1 MNVNVFGIRH
11 HGPGCARSLLAAL
24 TALEPDILL
33 VEGPP
38 DAEAVLPLIAHK
50 ELVPPVALLVYAP
63 DAPSRAAFYP
73 FAEFSPEWQA
83 LRFAIARNIPARFI
97 DLPQA
102 IRLAT
107 ADEASPTISAPEAPP
122 TAESASADEKQEDA
136 ASTAVEFREDPI
148 GILAEAA
155 GYADH
160 ELWWEQQVER
170 RTDPTDLFAGIL
182 EAMAALRADA
192 PPAEGEEARREA
204 HMRQAIRAAQR
215 EGFVRIAVVC
225 GAWHA
230 PVLVDH
236 GTAKAD
242 AALLSGQKRI
252 KVAATWVPWTNSR
265 LAYRSGYGA
274 GVQSPGWYA
283 HLWALPDRHAI
294 HWIARAAAALR
305 EEDLD
310 APSSNVIEAVRLAD
324 TLAALRDLPLPGL
337 EELRESIQT
346 TLCGGDPTPMALI
359 RDRLEIGE
367 ALGEIPAETPAVPLQ
382 RDLELTQRRLRLRP
396 SAEIKPLSLDLRQ
409 PLDRDRSQT
418 FHRLTTLGITW
429 ATLQGQGG
437 AKSTFNEAWSLQWRP
452 ELAIAIIEASIWGNT
467 IATAADARLRQ
478 QGEATNDLAAL
489 AALLDVAILAASPA
503 TVASLLARVRTVA
516 AVAADVRGLMDALLP
531 LARVARYGDV
541 RETRAEEVLP
551 IVDGLLARII
561 VGLPG
566 ACSSLD
572 DDAAQRM
579 IASVDRAQE
588 SITLLDRQEGRDDWY
603 EALRIIAER
612 EAIHGLVRGRAARIL
627 LDERVIDEV
636 TLGNIAR
643 LALATATP
651 APDAANWIA
660 GVIYGHGLV
669 LLQQGAL
676 WLALDGW
683 LRELTS
689 EQFIAVLPL
698 VRRAFSGFVPTERRA
713 MGDKIKRL
721 TNGTAP
727 GGQIAA
733 DDLAGLDRTRADR
746 VLPILAQILG
756 VTLPQSGAGQQAD
769 QHELKSADDVRKGT
783 DVER

>member
-1 MNVNVFGIRH
+1 MNVHIFGIRH
-11 HGPGCARSLLAAL
+11 HGPGCARSLLATL
-24 TALEPDILL
+24 TTLEPDIVL

-38 DAEAVLPLIAHK
+38 DAADVLPLIAHA
-50 ELVPPVALLVYAP
+50 EIVPPVALLVYAP
-63 DAPSRAAFYP
+63 DAPRQAAFYP
-73 FAEFSPEWQA
+73 FANFSPEWQA
-83 LRFAIARNIPARFI
+83 LRFAFAQNIPARFI

-102 IRLAT
+102 MRLNTAAEEAQAAPEPDMPVTEDATEADKPQEEAAT
-107 ADEASPTISAPEAPP
+107 ATVAL
-122 TAESASADEKQEDA
+122 
-136 ASTAVEFREDPI
+136 REDPI

-170 RTDPTDLFAGIL
+170 RADPTDLFAGIA

-192 PPAEGEEARREA
+192 PPPEGEEARREA

-215 EGFVRIAVVC
+215 EGFARIAVVC

-230 PVLVDH
+230 PVLV
-236 GTAKAD
+236 GQSTAKAD
-242 AALLSGQKRI
+242 AALLSGQKRT

-283 HLWALPDRHAI
+283 HLWSMPDRHAV

-305 EEDLD
+305 DEDLD

-324 TLAALRDLPLPGL
+324 TLATLRDLPLPGL
-337 EELRESIQT
+337 DELREAIQT

-367 ALGEIPAETPAVPLQ
+367 ALGTIPTETPAVPLQ
-382 RDLELTQRRLRLRP
+382 RDLGLTQRRLRLRP
-396 SAEIKPLSLDLRQ
+396 SAEIKPLGLDLRQ
-409 PLDRDRSQT
+409 PTDRERSHT
-418 FHRLTTLGITW
+418 LHRLTVLGITW
-429 ATLQGQGG
+429 ATLQGRGG
-437 AKSTFNEAWSLQWRP
+437 AKSTFNETWSLQWRP
-452 ELAIAIIEASIWGNT
+452 ELAIAIIEASVWGNT
-467 IATAADARLRQ
+467 IAAAADAKLRA
-478 QGEATNDLAAL
+478 QGEATNDLAML
-489 AALLDVAILAASPA
+489 TALLDAAILAALPS

-551 IVDGLLARII
+551 IIDGLLARIV

-566 ACSSLD
+566 ACSTLD

-579 IASVDRAQE
+579 IESIDRAQE
-588 SITLLDRQEGRDDWY
+588 SIALLDRQEGRADWFG
-603 EALRIIAER
+603 ALGIIAER

-636 TLGNIAR
+636 ALGDIAR
-643 LALATATP
+643 LALAAATP
-651 APDAANWIA
+651 TPDAANWIA
-660 GVIYGHGLV
+660 GVIYGNGLV

-683 LRELTS
+683 LRELAPD
-689 EQFIAVLPL
+689 QFIAVLPL
-698 VRRAFSGFVPTERRA
+698 VRRAFSAFAPPERRA
-713 MGDKIKRL
+713 MGDKVKRL
-721 TNGTAP
+721 ANGAAP
-727 GGQIAA
+727 NTGESA

-746 VLPILAQILG
+746 VLPILAQLLG
-756 VTLPQSGAGQQAD
+756 VAQPQ
-769 QHELKSADDVRKGT
+769 R
-783 DVER
+783 